1 MDVAV
6 RQVRT
11 LAGWVDR
18 KSPPHRNGAA
28 DGLRPR
34 GDIVT
39 VPTAKMGWMDEQT
52 PVESALRE
60 IERHVT
66 DAGWDQPT
74 RLFALVSSADLM
86 AKEPSLAAELG
97 STDTVPDLTSVEQ
110 DGLPP
115 HRDLTDLL
123 TGMTWPSTVLGIAV
137 VAERIVL
144 PNDADDEL
152 PTDPDEARQ
161 LAARDPRR
169 HELRVAAAAMRDGSG
184 YSLLRLR
191 DHDDDAALLAG
202 PQLISGLSGLLS
214 ASLLD

>member
-1 MDVAV
+1 
-6 RQVRT
+6 
-11 LAGWVDR
+11 
-18 KSPPHRNGAA
+18 
-28 DGLRPR
+28 
-34 GDIVT
+34 
-39 VPTAKMGWMDEQT
+39 MGGVDEQT
-52 PVESALRE
+52 PVETALRE

-74 RLFALVSSADLM
+74 RLFALVSTRDLID
-86 AKEPSLAAELG
+86 KEPSLAVNLD
-97 STDTVPDLTSVEQ
+97 STDTAPELTSVEQ

-115 HRDLTDLL
+115 HSDLTELL
-123 TGMTWPSTVLGIAV
+123 TGMTWPSAVLGIAV

-144 PNDADDEL
+144 PSDADHEL
-152 PTDPDEARQ
+152 PDDHEKARE

-184 YSLLRLR
+184 FSLLRLR

>member
-1 MDVAV
+1 MDVKALPMRV
-6 RQVRT
+6 Q
-11 LAGWVDR
+11 AAEVDR
-18 KSPPHRNGAA
+18 KSPSHRNGAA
-28 DGLRPR
+28 VLLQPR
-34 GDIVT
+34 GNIVT
-39 VPTAKMGWMDEQT
+39 LSAAKMGGMDEQT
-52 PVESALRE
+52 PVEAALRE

-74 RLFALVSSADLM
+74 RLFALVSTRDLM
-86 AKEPSLAAELG
+86 VKEPSLAVDLD
-97 STDTVPDLTSVEQ
+97 STDAPALTSIEQ

-115 HRDLTDLL
+115 HSDLTDLL

-144 PNDADDEL
+144 PSDADHEL
-152 PTDPDEARQ
+152 PDDLEEAREI
-161 LAARDPRR
+161 AARDPRR

-184 YSLLRLR
+184 FSLLRLR

>member
-1 MDVAV
+1 MDVKVLPMEVPA
-6 RQVRT
+6 
-11 LAGWVDR
+11 AEVDR
-18 KSPPHRNGAA
+18 KSPSHRNGAA
-28 DGLRPR
+28 ALLQPR
-34 GDIVT
+34 GNIVT
-39 VPTAKMGWMDEQT
+39 PSAAKMGGMDEQT
-52 PVESALRE
+52 PVETALRE

-74 RLFALVSSADLM
+74 RLFALVSTRDLI
-86 AKEPSLAAELG
+86 AREPSLAVDLDT
-97 STDTVPDLTSVEQ
+97 TDTAPELTSIEQ
-110 DGLPP
+110 DGLPA
-115 HRDLTDLL
+115 HSDLTDLL

-144 PNDADDEL
+144 PSDADQEL
-152 PTDPDEARQ
+152 PDDRDEARK

-184 YSLLRLR
+184 FSLLRLR